1 MIFSGFFNRIKGAFR
16 NVTQATGLQQPKKS
30 IFDLAGVPA
39 FNEFYNFGIFPWKWI
54 YRGYYKTWHLV
65 PALTIKNPQGQR
77 QMERMD
83 TAKAVCQEMASI
95 MWSEKCGIAVNQK
108 GWKSTQAQPDD
119 SLQVW
124 IDSVLDDN
132 NFMVK
137 MQESVEQA
145 LALGGAAL
153 KVWAEQKFQM
163 DEKGNPIM
171 DANGQFV
178 VDSSVPPRLRI
189 GYAMADQF
197 IPLAWDNS
205 EITEGIFIRRTAKG
219 GYYYTLLEWHQW
231 DGTTYIIR
239 NQLYRADQKNESNE
253 PQNILGFQRPL
264 DEMYKFLSPE
274 IKIDHIDHSLFS
286 YFRTNLAN
294 NLDDNSPLGISI
306 YANALSTLKALDI
319 AFDSFV
325 REFVLGRRRIIV
337 PASAVRM
344 VADPDTGAMVRY
356 FDANDEVYQAFK
368 TDNPGDQKIT
378 DNTVDIR
385 VEEHVSAINALLGV
399 LEVQTGLAPGT
410 LTFTGNTSRPVQT
423 ATQVMADKQKTYK
436 TCVSH
441 EIPLKSAIERLV
453 DNLIAVAVLYDM
465 DDGAGH
471 KIEDLVKGG
480 YDTNVFFDDSIIQDR
495 QTNIQEGILLMTNQV
510 MSRKTFMT
518 ERLGMTPEDAEKELA
533 QIAKEGQVT
542 GGTLDQLMQQ
552 ADEGGDSGGD
562 DTA

>member
-1 MIFSGFFNRIKGAFR
+1 MIFSGFFNRIKGAFH
-16 NVTQATGLQQPKKS
+16 NVTQAAGLEQPKKS
-30 IFDLAGVPA
+30 VFDIAGVPA

-65 PALTIKNPQGQR
+65 PAPTIKDPRGTR

-83 TAKAVCQEMASI
+83 AAKAVCQEMASI
-95 MWSEKCGIAVNQK
+95 MWSEKCGISVSQK
-108 GWKSTQAQPDD
+108 GYDPKSKTLDP
-119 SLQVW
+119 LQVW
-124 IDSVLDDN
+124 IDSVLTDN

-153 KVWAEQKFQM
+153 KVWAEQKFM
-163 DEKGNPIM
+163 TDDKGNPIT

-178 VDSSVPPRLRI
+178 VDPSVPPRLRI

-205 EITEGIFIRRTAKG
+205 EVTEGIFIRRTARG

-231 DGTTYIIR
+231 DGTTYVIR

-274 IKIDHIDHSLFS
+274 VRIEDLDHSLFS
-286 YFRTNLAN
+286 YFRTNIAN
-294 NLDDNSPLGISI
+294 NLDDNSPLGVSI
-306 YANALSTLKALDI
+306 YANALSTLKALDV
-319 AFDSFV
+319 AFDSLV
-325 REFVLGRRRIIV
+325 REFVLGKRRIIV
-337 PASAVRM
+337 PASCVH
-344 VADPDTGAMVRY
+344 VVPDPDTGAMLRY

-368 TDNPGDQKIT
+368 TDNPADLKIT
-378 DNTVDIR
+378 DNTVELR
-385 VEEHVSAINALLGV
+385 VTEHVAAINALLGI

-410 LTFTGNTSRPVQT
+410 LTFTGNSTRPVQT

-471 KIEDLVKGG
+471 KIEDLTKGG

-495 QTNIQEGILLMTNQV
+495 QTNITEGVMLMTNQV
-510 MSRKTFMT
+510 MSRKTFMV
-518 ERLGMTPEDAEKELA
+518 ERLGMTPEDADKELA

-542 GGTLDQLMQQ
+542 GGTLDQLIQQ
-552 ADEGGDSGGD
+552 ANEGGDSGGD
-562 DTA
+562 NTA